1 MLSFTLL
8 STKYFGGLPFINQ
21 DIIAVVQK
29 FILTGIKI
37 LYEFLIQNYLQILG
51 MYCYF
56 PVHCKHTLKG
66 EKLLSREYFSESGPL
81 LTVSFQSYPKNQ
93 VLCCPVLKQTHSLHV
108 CTALLT
114 RPFWVLADKQPWSWT
129 ITTVL
134 PFVSRIQ
141 SFDMDFELAIYY
153 SGIFQLLKVSL
164 SLSPFLCRILTSID
178 LLDIP
183 HFMKSYFWVST

>member
-1 MLSFTLL
+1 MEHIHRTTCNSMAAMVFHQRNHVLKVQIHIQYSVLESKSWSHVLSFTLL

-56 PVHCKHTLKG
+56 PVCCKHTLKG
-66 EKLLSREYFSESGPL
+66 EKLLPREYFSESGPL

-93 VLCCPVLKQTHSLHV
+93 VLCCPVLKQTLSLHV

-114 RPFWVLADKQPWSWT
+114 RPF
-129 ITTVL
+129 
-134 PFVSRIQ
+134 
-141 SFDMDFELAIYY
+141 
-153 SGIFQLLKVSL
+153 
-164 SLSPFLCRILTSID
+164 
-178 LLDIP
+178 
-183 HFMKSYFWVST
+183 

>member
-1 MLSFTLL
+1 MWCYGTYTQNYMQQHGCHGLSLEKPCLEGSDPYIVQCSGEQVMVTCAVLYPPQ
-8 STKYFGGLPFINQ
+8 TKYFGDLPFINQ

-56 PVHCKHTLKG
+56 PVRCKHTLKG
-66 EKLLSREYFSESGPL
+66 EKLLPREYFSESGPL
-81 LTVSFQSYPKNQ
+81 LTVSFQSFPKNQ

-114 RPFWVLADKQPWSWT
+114 RPF
-129 ITTVL
+129 
-134 PFVSRIQ
+134 
-141 SFDMDFELAIYY
+141 
-153 SGIFQLLKVSL
+153 
-164 SLSPFLCRILTSID
+164 
-178 LLDIP
+178 
-183 HFMKSYFWVST
+183 